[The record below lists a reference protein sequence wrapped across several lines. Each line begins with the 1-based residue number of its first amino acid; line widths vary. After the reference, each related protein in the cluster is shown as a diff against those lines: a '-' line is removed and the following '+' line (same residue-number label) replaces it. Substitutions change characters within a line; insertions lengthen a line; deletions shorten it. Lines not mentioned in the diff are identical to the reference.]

1 MSKKQPHLSWFSP
14 RWEEPNLKWRVD
26 CEWKLC
32 WSEQNT
38 GMLAVVLLLQC
49 LWVMISPPTAVTW
62 GSGQFDTQ
70 THVNEVKF
78 GQFLIYNL
86 PQRWKLSRSAHVDQ
100 TNLNVFLFLT
110 AVCKDFLQ
118 FAKTIKMTKIF
129 SCLVATCD
137 ILFYNLL
144 LSAQSASAFF
154 VNKQVLTR
162 GRWSWLIK
170 P

>member
-14 RWEEPNLKWRVD
+14 SWEEPNLKWRVD

-100 TNLNVFLFLT
+100 TNLNVFSFW
-110 AVCKDFLQ
+110 LQ
-118 FAKTIKMTKIF
+118 FAKTFCSLQRPLKWLKYFPALWQHVT
-129 SCLVATCD
+129 SCFTTYCYQL
-137 ILFYNLL
+137 NLPL
-144 LSAQSASAFF
+144 HFLST
-154 VNKQVLTR
+154 NKF
-162 GRWSWLIK
+162 
-170 P
+170 

>member
-14 RWEEPNLKWRVD
+14 SWEEPNLKWRVD

-118 FAKTIKMTKIF
+118 FAKTIKMTNTFLPCGNMWHPALQPIVISSICLCIF
-129 SCLVATCD
+129 CQQTSFNTR
-137 ILFYNLL
+137 
-144 LSAQSASAFF
+144 
-154 VNKQVLTR
+154 QV
-162 GRWSWLIK
+162 
-170 P
+170 